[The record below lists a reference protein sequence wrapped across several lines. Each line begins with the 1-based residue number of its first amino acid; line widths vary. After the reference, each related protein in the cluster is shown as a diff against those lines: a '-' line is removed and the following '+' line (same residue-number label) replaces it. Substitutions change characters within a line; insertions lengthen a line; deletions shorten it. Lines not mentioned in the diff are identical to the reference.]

1 MTPFVT
7 QLSAKGYLN
16 MPKIINVDEDLTLTD
31 SELKDVLAIRAEVVS
46 FCRKRMAT
54 SSDIELA
61 ELEGMIDA
69 IKEMYNPI
77 DFGSEEKWH

>member
-16 MPKIINVDEDLTLTD
+16 MPKILNVDEDLTLTD
-31 SELKDVLAIRAEVVS
+31 AELKDVLAIRAEVVS
-46 FCRKRMAT
+46 FCRKRMAAAT
-54 SSDIELA
+54 DVEVA